1 MTRDMQ
7 TIVGAKRRFARHR
20 EQQRCSPALSGRS
33 QQGSPPA
40 GGLLQWTV
48 HLARADGR
56 RAAACALAVLSASI
70 LVGLAFRSASLGLA
84 SAVLLVLSTA
94 EFFLPVHYRLTPE
107 AATSECLL
115 SRRAVKWTSLRAAW
129 EDGNGLKLT
138 PLRLSSRL
146 EPFRGIYLRVPGGL
160 DSDLGRAVLE
170 YARRHLE
177 ENVGESFPRPCD
189 NSEARSRGDE
199 RRRVRLTSGALPG
212 RSDASP
218 LRRPR
223 DGALEQ
229 RPRQSMQ
236 SSGSEQ
242 TIMRDPLCG
251 LPCGTER
258 RQP

>member
-1 MTRDMQ
+1 MQ
-7 TIVGAKRRFARHR
+7 TIVGAKRRVGRHR
-20 EQQRCSPALSGRS
+20 EQQRCSPTLSRCTQEGS
-33 QQGSPPA
+33 SPPE
-40 GGLLQWTV
+40 LLQWTV

-56 RAAACALAVLSASI
+56 RAAACALAVLSASV

-94 EFFLPVHYRLTPE
+94 EFFLPVHYRLTAE
-107 AATSECLL
+107 GATSECLL
-115 SRRAVKWTSLRAAW
+115 SRRAIKWTSLRAAW
-129 EDGNGLKLT
+129 GDGNGLKLT
-138 PLRLSSRL
+138 PLRQSSRL
-146 EPFRGIYLRVPGGL
+146 EAFRGIYLRIPGGL

-170 YARRHLE
+170 YVRRHLD
-177 ENVGESFPRPCD
+177 ENVGESLPLPRD
-189 NSEARSRGDE
+189 NSEARSRGAE
-199 RRRVRLTSGALPG
+199 RRGVRLTSGGLPG

-218 LRRPR
+218 LRRLRRPR

-236 SSGSEQ
+236 SSRPEQ
-242 TIMRDPLCG
+242 TIMREPLCG